1 MSADYFHGDPRTNYQ
16 RMVAGDDYISDD
28 PLITQAQAQATSR
41 TAAFNQAYQDD
52 PEASQTLAAEL
63 FGEFGEEAHV
73 RGPVRVDYGTHI
85 SIGPR
90 TFINWGLTAVDVAP
104 VRIGAD
110 CQIGPGVQLLTA
122 THPVSPTPR
131 RDKVEG
137 SAPVTLED
145 NVWLGGGAII
155 CPGVTIGKNSVIGA
169 GAVVTR
175 DIPANVVAVGN
186 PARVVRETI

>member
-1 MSADYFHGDPRTNYQ
+1 MSPDYFPRDPRTNYQ
-16 RMVAGDDYISDD
+16 RMLAGDDYISDD
-28 PLITQAQAQATSR
+28 PLITEAQTQALTR
-41 TAAFNQAYQDD
+41 TAAFNHAYQAD
-52 PEASQTLAAEL
+52 PEASQALAAEL
-63 FGEFGEEAHV
+63 FGHFGDEAHV
-73 RGPVRVDYGTHI
+73 RGPVRVDYGTHT
-85 SIGPR
+85 SIGAR

-122 THPVSPTPR
+122 THPVSPIPR

-137 SAPVTLED
+137 SAPITLED

-169 GAVVTR
+169 GAVVTKS
-175 DIPANVVAVGN
+175 IPANVVAVGN
-186 PARVVRETI
+186 PARVIRENI